1 MDKKKI
7 LFVDDEMDLVKLVS
21 SRLLAGGYDVVT
33 ARDGREAL
41 DKIKKEK
48 PELVILDLMLPK
60 IDGHK
65 VCALIKADT
74 RYKKIPVIIL
84 RLEFIIS
91 GERIKDPAKTGF
103 IDPDKGIGVLQSQF
117 PILDIHLVSGE
128 IEQQSPD
135 VIVVD

>member
-74 RYKKIPVIIL
+74 RYKKIPVII
-84 RLEFIIS
+84 FT
-91 GERIKDPAKTGF
+91 AKAEAEDMDLGKEAGADAYITKPF
-103 IDPDKGIGVLQSQF
+103 EPEILLDK
-117 PILDIHLVSGE
+117 
-128 IEQQSPD
+128 IEKLLAR
-135 VIVVD
+135 